1 MAFRKPYCQVLVPC
15 RDTSRNLQ
23 GKIEFGKTQSRLPL
37 KSNISVFKLHDGDN
51 QVPIYLPEYVFWI
64 SDVEDWHL
72 ESCSC

>member
-1 MAFRKPYCQVLVPC
+1 
-15 RDTSRNLQ
+15 
-23 GKIEFGKTQSRLPL
+23 
-37 KSNISVFKLHDGDN
+37 VFKLHDGDN